1 MIASLCGTL
10 LEISG
15 ASLVLEVAG
24 VGYELGVSQTTIN
37 ALPEIGTPS
46 VLLYCR
52 LRPTEQAINLYGF
65 ATKEERAVFD
75 KLVTVSGVGPKVA
88 LAVLSSFIPTEL
100 AQIIALQDEKRMQSV
115 SGVGKKMAG
124 RLLLELKGLFATDEE
139 FQKLAGLDG
148 KDATSSA
155 RGGNTNDASLTT
167 ALAEATEAL
176 LGLGYAPKEADIAL
190 QTVLKEHID
199 HKQDAN
205 QRQHAAKGDNGPGD
219 KGIPQGKK
227 VLVDDE
233 DNKSDGNHE
242 GAGDRGINGDHRS
255 DINKHTLTV
264 EQLLKEALTILGGGH
279 HVGS

>member
-10 LEISG
+10 QEISG
-15 ASLVLEVAG
+15 ATLVLEVAG

-37 ALPEIGTPS
+37 ALPEVGTPS
-46 VLLYCR
+46 VVVFCR

-88 LAVLSSFIPTEL
+88 LAILSSFAPLEL
-100 AQIIALQDEKRMQSV
+100 AEVIALQDEKRMQSV

-139 FQKLAGLDG
+139 FQNLAGVAGLSSAG
-148 KDATSSA
+148 ATSSS
-155 RGGNTNDASLTT
+155 NQDNSSLTT

-176 LGLGYAPKEADIAL
+176 LGLGYAPKEAEVAL
-190 QTVLKEHID
+190 QTAVTEFSSTREHASAKEGTSD
-199 HKQDAN
+199 GKPGRKQN
-205 QRQHAAKGDNGPGD
+205 GAKGSGKPSEGKNGPVKSGA
-219 KGIPQGKK
+219 KS
-227 VLVDDE
+227 VDD
-233 DNKSDGNHE
+233 
-242 GAGDRGINGDHRS
+242 
-255 DINKHTLTV
+255 TLPTV
-264 EQLLKEALTILGGGH
+264 EQLLKQALMILGGGH